1 MDQDARD
8 GSDAVRNAAAVAP
21 PRAFGIDEHVN
32 RTVVGILEQRRPPV
46 GAARR
51 LIESVEP
58 RPLDARFEY
67 VRIASLLAQKLRS
80 GKRHIGIE
88 VLVLQVGDAPLLR
101 GQCDAAFEHLDVRG
115 AQTVDRVAFGVRLPG
130 QRTAAQVEPHAVAP
144 FEAVFVDA
152 GETQPEAVTAV
163 RAFDIGRAEIL
174 AEIHLVP
181 GDIGV
186 ELHVLRAV
194 VADDKGFE
202 LRTGSQSH
210 RAARSLGPQRREI
223 VGPHACDG
231 GKAEQG
237 GHCRSDRMFHN
248 R

>member
-1 MDQDARD
+1 MRRSFA
-8 GSDAVRNAAAVAP
+8 GSATPRSSTSTFAA
-21 PRAFGIDEHVN
+21 H
-32 RTVVGILEQRRPPV
+32 
-46 GAARR
+46 
-51 LIESVEP
+51 
-58 RPLDARFEY
+58 
-67 VRIASLLAQKLRS
+67 
-80 GKRHIGIE
+80 
-88 VLVLQVGDAPLLR
+88 
-101 GQCDAAFEHLDVRG
+101 
-115 AQTVDRVAFGVRLPG
+115 QTVDRVAFGVRLPG

-223 VGPHACDG
+223 VGPHARDG

-237 GHCRSDRMFHN
+237 RTLPFESYVS
-248 R
+248 

>member
-1 MDQDARD
+1 MDHDARD
-8 GSDAVRNAAAVAP
+8 GSDAVGNAAAVAP

-51 LIESVEP
+51 LVEGVEP

-67 VRIASLLAQKLRS
+67 VRIASLLAQKLRP
-80 GKRHIGIE
+80 GKRHISIE
-88 VLVLQVGDAPLLR
+88 VLVLQVGDTPLLP
-101 GQCDAAFEHLDVRG
+101 GQCDAALEHLDIRG
-115 AQTVDRVAFGVRLPG
+115 AQAVDRVAFGIRLPG

-163 RAFDIGRAEIL
+163 RTFDIGRAEVFTQV
-174 AEIHLVP
+174 HFLVRAV
-181 GDIGV
+181 GI
-186 ELHVLRAV
+186 EFHVLRAV
-194 VADDKGFE
+194 VADDEGFE
-202 LRTGSQSH
+202 LRAGSQPH
-210 RAARSLGPQRREI
+210 GAARGLGTQRPEI
-223 VGPHACDG
+223 AGPHARDG
-231 GKAEQG
+231 GKAEQS
-237 GHCRSDRMFHN
+237 GHCRSDRMFHG